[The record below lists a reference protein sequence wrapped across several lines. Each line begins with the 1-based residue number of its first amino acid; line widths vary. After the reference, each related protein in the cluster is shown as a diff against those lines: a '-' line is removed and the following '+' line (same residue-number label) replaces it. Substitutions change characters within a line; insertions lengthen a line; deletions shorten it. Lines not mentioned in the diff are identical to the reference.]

1 MNNKKDID
9 NIVSVT
15 YNSRIDNKTAHHRE
29 EEKMKE
35 QRTRRNIMEAASNE
49 GGKSVTLQLTT
60 HGYTADETAE
70 MEKKFEGFWE
80 ETKRL
85 LNLKD
90 LTRDKVEAA
99 AMKRD

>member
-1 MNNKKDID
+1 
-9 NIVSVT
+9 
-15 YNSRIDNKTAHHRE
+15 
-29 EEKMKE
+29 MKE
-35 QRTRRNIMEAASNE
+35 QRTRRNIMEAASDE
-49 GGKSVTLQLTT
+49 DGKSVTLQLMT
-60 HGYTADETAE
+60 HGYTAAETAE